1 MYNRGQGSGSGRC
14 QAPPMSKAGVHWGQR
29 LGCHWDPEFGVAQVS
44 VSDEDGVW
52 SLSGIGTPTA
62 EISVGLVLTQM

>member
-1 MYNRGQGSGSGRC
+1 
-14 QAPPMSKAGVHWGQR
+14 MSKAGVHWGQR

-62 EISVGLVLTQM
+62 EISVGLALTQM